1 MSEISVRISTMSERE
16 SSYVKTDESSVLM
29 SSPPIDDSP
38 QTFSFPVPTQKPDV
52 EIKPS
57 QRYRQLQPLTLM
69 DEASQAVGKFVDSD
83 SSDASARSPRN
94 QQEYQQES
102 DDTSYAKAIQNAQRR
117 KSMINGLSSSA
128 EEDTDK
134 QEPGMY
140 SEGLFSI
147 FCIFCNKNSN
157 LLHHHK
163 KIS

>member
-16 SSYVKTDESSVLM
+16 SSYVKTDESSILM
-29 SSPPIDDSP
+29 SSPPIEDPP
-38 QTFSFPVPTQKPDV
+38 QTFSFPVPVKVPETDP
-52 EIKPS
+52 KPS
-57 QRYRQLQPLTLM
+57 PRYRQLQPLTLM
-69 DEASQAVGKFVDSD
+69 DEASQAVAKFVDSD

-94 QQEYQQES
+94 LQEYQQES

-140 SEGLFSI
+140 SEGGYYYAFY
-147 FCIFCNKNSN
+147 FTR
-157 LLHHHK
+157 
-163 KIS
+163 